1 MLNLRE
7 IHKPTT
13 IADALKLLQQP
24 GTVALA
30 GGTALNAGARRD
42 VNAVVDLS
50 ALGLSYIRDSSG
62 VIAIG
67 ATTTLTTLDESP
79 ILRALANGVIAQAA
93 HRSASSILRNQATIA
108 GTLISEPDG
117 VLAVA
122 LLALDAQVTIVRKD
136 TRTVA
141 LADFL
146 AMREHLLMMALV
158 TKIAVPMTNPRASLQ
173 TVARTPS
180 DKPIV
185 SVVASARIEILR
197 GVYTE
202 QGERAQNDKVARDV
216 RIVLGGVGKIAVRAS
231 ESEQML
237 EGQSLNDALIEK
249 AGALATEGLSPRGDF
264 RGSVEYR
271 KAMAIVLTRRA
282 LKELVA

>member
-30 GGTALNAGARRD
+30 GGTALNTDKRRD
-42 VNAVVDLS
+42 VNTVVDLS
-50 ALGLSYIRDSSG
+50 GLGLSYIKEANG
-62 VIAIG
+62 AIAIG
-67 ATTTLTTLDESP
+67 ATTTLAAIAESP
-79 ILRALANGVIAQAA
+79 ILRALANGVVAQAA

-108 GTLISEPDG
+108 GTLITEPDA

-122 LLALDAQVTIVRKD
+122 LLALDAQVTIIRND

-146 AMREHLLMMALV
+146 SMREHLLMQALV
-158 TKIAVPMTNPRASLQ
+158 TEISVPMENPRTSLQ

-185 SVVASARIEILR
+185 SVVASARI
-197 GVYTE
+197 
-202 QGERAQNDKVARDV
+202 DKGITRDV
-216 RIVLGGVGKIAVRAS
+216 RIALGGVAESAVRAS
-231 ESEQML
+231 ASEQVL
-237 EGQSLNDALIEK
+237 DGQLLNEALIEK
-249 AGALATEGLSPRGDF
+249 AVSVASQALAPRGDY
-264 RGSVEYR
+264 RGSADYR
-271 KAMAIVLTRRA
+271 KEMAIILARRA
-282 LKELVA
+282 LGNLTK